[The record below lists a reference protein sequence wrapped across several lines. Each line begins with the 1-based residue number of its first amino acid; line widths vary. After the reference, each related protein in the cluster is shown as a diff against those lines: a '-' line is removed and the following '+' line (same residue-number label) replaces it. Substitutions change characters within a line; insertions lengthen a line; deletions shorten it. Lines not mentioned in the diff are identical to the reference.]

1 MTWRTVLALLPFS
14 FGVVVSIVFFF
25 FIDANSVVDYIGTKN
40 AYLLMY
46 TMATLGGLTTF
57 NTIPYFSII
66 LVLATAGVNPIL
78 LGLSSAFGV
87 MTGDSFSYL
96 TGKQGATLIPGRLY
110 QLFTKIHELATR
122 HPKSFP
128 FVCFVYGCISP
139 LSNDFIT
146 IPAGMAKIPYWRV
159 MLPLGM
165 GNIIFNITFA
175 YLCLYAYDWVQIVF
189 VG

>member
-1 MTWRTVLALLPFS
+1 MSFRTILAILPFLI
-14 FGVVVSIVFFF
+14 GVVVSVIFFF
-25 FIDANSVVDYIGTKN
+25 FVDANSIVDYIGTQN
-40 AYLLMY
+40 AYILMY

-66 LVLATAGVNPIL
+66 LVLASAGVNPAF
-78 LGLSSAFGV
+78 LGLASALGV
-87 MTGDSFSYL
+87 MTGDSFSYV

-128 FVCFVYGCISP
+128 LVCFMYGCISP

-159 MLPLGM
+159 MGPLGA

-175 YLCLYAYDWVQIVF
+175 YLSVYAYDWMQAVF

>member
-1 MTWRTVLALLPFS
+1 MSVRTVLALLPFS
-14 FGVVVSIVFFF
+14 IGVIVSITFFF
-25 FIDANSVVDYIGTKN
+25 FIDANSIVDYIGTQN
-40 AYLLMY
+40 AYLMMY

-66 LVLATAGVNPIL
+66 LVLATAGVNPVF
-78 LGLSSAFGV
+78 LGLSSALGV

-96 TGKQGATLIPGRLY
+96 TGRQGATLIPGRLHR
-110 QLFTKIHELATR
+110 LFTNIHELATR
-122 HPKSFP
+122 HPKTFP
-128 FVCFVYGCISP
+128 IVCFVYGCVSP

-159 MLPLGM
+159 MGPLGI

-175 YLCLYAYDWVQIVF
+175 YLSVYAYDWVQTVF

>member
-14 FGVVVSIVFFF
+14 VGVLVSIIFFF
-25 FIDANSVVDYIGTKN
+25 FIDANSVVDYIGLQN
-40 AYLLMY
+40 AYILMY
-46 TMATLGGLTTF
+46 VMAALGGMTTF

-66 LVLATAGVNPIL
+66 LILATAGVNPAF
-78 LGLSSAFGV
+78 LGLASALGV
-87 MTGDSFSYL
+87 ITGDSFSYL
-96 TGKQGATLIPGRLY
+96 TGKQGAALIPGRLY

-128 FVCFVYGCISP
+128 FICLLYGCVSP

-159 MLPLGM
+159 MFPLGI

-175 YLCLYAYDWVQIVF
+175 YLSVYAYDWVQAVF

>member
-1 MTWRTVLALLPFS
+1 MTWRTVVALLPFS
-14 FGVVVSIVFFF
+14 VGVLVSIVFFF
-25 FIDANSVVDYIGTKN
+25 FIDANSMVDYIGLQN
-40 AYLLMY
+40 AYILMY
-46 TMATLGGLTTF
+46 VMAALGGMTTF

-66 LVLATAGVNPIL
+66 LILATAGVNPVF
-78 LGLSSAFGV
+78 LGLASALGV
-87 MTGDSFSYL
+87 ITGDSFSYL

-128 FVCFVYGCISP
+128 FVCLLYGCISP

-146 IPAGMAKIPYWRV
+146 IPAGMAKIPFWRV
-159 MLPLGM
+159 MIPLGT

-175 YLCLYAYDWVQIVF
+175 YLSVYAYDWVQAVF